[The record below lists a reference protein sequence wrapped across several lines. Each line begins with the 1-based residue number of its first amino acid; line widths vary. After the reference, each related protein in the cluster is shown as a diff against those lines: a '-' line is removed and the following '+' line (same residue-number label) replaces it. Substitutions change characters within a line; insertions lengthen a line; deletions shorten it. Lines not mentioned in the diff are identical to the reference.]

1 MLMVAH
7 VCNTKVSTADHSSF
21 IHAVYGHC
29 SQETE
34 AVIQSAM
41 AGRGMDRLVDIDAPT
56 MKQSVAWELA
66 LRVIHIREVSS
77 LVMVMRMAVAPAW
90 SLCHTPAVG
99 ALMAV
104 HAPVQ
109 IANAEESLKAE
120 TNADVVRDVRVRL
133 QSLRRRARLVYFP
146 AYIVQYTF
154 GEVLAETGERRPQHF
169 MAVISG
175 MGAWICSHI
184 SDSSSSVC

>member
-1 MLMVAH
+1 MVAH
-7 VCNTKVSTADHSSF
+7 VCNITVSTADHGSL
-21 IHAVYGHC
+21 IHFAYGHC

-77 LVMVMRMAVAPAW
+77 LVMVMQMALTPGRH
-90 SLCHTPAVG
+90 LCHRFAVD

-133 QSLRRRARLVYFP
+133 QPLRRRARLVYFP

-175 MGAWICSHI
+175 MGAWHRCHLSN
-184 SDSSSSVC
+184 SS

>member
-1 MLMVAH
+1 MVAH
-7 VCNTKVSTADHSSF
+7 VCNREVSTADRLQTSSF
-21 IHAVYGHC
+21 VHTAYGHC

-66 LRVIHIREVSS
+66 LRAIHIREVGA
-77 LVMVMRMAVAPAW
+77 LLMAIQLAVAPLARH
-90 SLCHTPAVG
+90 LCYRCTVS
-99 ALMAV
+99 ALTV
-104 HAPVQ
+104 PHAPVQ

-133 QSLRRRARLVYFP
+133 QPLRRRARLVYFP

-175 MGAWICSHI
+175 MGAWHRSEL
-184 SDSSSSVC
+184 SNSS